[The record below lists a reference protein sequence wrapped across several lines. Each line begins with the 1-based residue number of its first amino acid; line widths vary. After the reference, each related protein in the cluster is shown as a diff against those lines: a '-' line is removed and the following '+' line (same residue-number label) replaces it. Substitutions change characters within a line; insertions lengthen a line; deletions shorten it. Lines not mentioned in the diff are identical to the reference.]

1 MSEPS
6 EADLKLDLHGHWLS
20 IRAVEAYSNA
30 HYEGHKKAYL
40 ILGAVIRRANAAET
54 ERDRLAERLKR
65 AEGLLRRL
73 AKPCRCGKPG
83 CGFHDAAAFLA
94 ESNSTEKKA

>member
-1 MSEPS
+1 MSEPTIPPGIDMAI
-6 EADLKLDLHGHWLS
+6 EIAA
-20 IRAVEAYSNA
+20 IRAHVKDVED
-30 HYEGHKKAYL
+30 
-40 ILGAVIRRANAAET
+40 RAIKQLAIVES